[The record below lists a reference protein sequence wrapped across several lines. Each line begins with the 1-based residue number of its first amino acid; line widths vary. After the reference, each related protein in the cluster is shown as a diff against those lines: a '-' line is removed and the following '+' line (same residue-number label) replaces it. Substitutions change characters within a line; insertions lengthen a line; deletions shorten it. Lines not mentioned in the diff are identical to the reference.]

1 MWVPRVYLVSDRRLA
16 ADLPAL
22 ARAALAGL
30 PPGTAALQLRE
41 KDLPARDLLDLA
53 RVLRRICAASGQAL
67 LVNDRVDV
75 ALAAG
80 ADGVH
85 LPAAGIPPAEA
96 RRLLG
101 ADHLVAVSCH
111 GAAEVAQALRQGAD
125 FATFGP
131 LFETPSKRAFGPP
144 LGLDRLREAVAMGL
158 PLVGLGGIDVARAV
172 EVRGA
177 GAAGVGVIR
186 AWLQAADPAAAVRS
200 LAGLP

>member
-16 ADLPAL
+16 DDLPAA

-30 PPGTAALQLRE
+30 PPGTAAIQLRE
-41 KDLPARDLLDLA
+41 KDLAARDLLELA
-53 RVLRRICAASGQAL
+53 RVLRRICAAAGQAL
-67 LVNDRVDV
+67 LVNDRLDV

-85 LPAAGIPPAEA
+85 LPAAGVPPAEA

-101 ADHLVAVSCH
+101 PGRLVAVSCH
-111 GAAEVAQALRQGAD
+111 GAAEVASARQQGAD

-131 LFETPSKRAFGPP
+131 VYDTPSKRAYGPP
-144 LGLDRLREAVAMGL
+144 LGLERLWEASALGL
-158 PLVGLGGIDVARAV
+158 PLVGLGGIDLARAA
-172 EVRGA
+172 EVRAA
-177 GAAGVGVIR
+177 GATGVGAIR
-186 AWLQAADPAAAVRS
+186 AWLEAADPAAAART